1 MIIYKILENG
11 YFGGSVTVPDSTKGI
26 PLWHTRTAPPTDTEG
41 KFILWAGNQW
51 VLTDSPPPVA
61 TVTETIVQ
69 EAPITEIITDAT
81 SESATIIEENIEPN
95 PVTEL

>member
-26 PLWHTRTAPPTDTEG
+26 PLWHTRTIPPSPEEG
-41 KFILWAGNQW
+41 KYILWSGNQW
-51 VLTDSPPPVA
+51 MITEVPPPVA